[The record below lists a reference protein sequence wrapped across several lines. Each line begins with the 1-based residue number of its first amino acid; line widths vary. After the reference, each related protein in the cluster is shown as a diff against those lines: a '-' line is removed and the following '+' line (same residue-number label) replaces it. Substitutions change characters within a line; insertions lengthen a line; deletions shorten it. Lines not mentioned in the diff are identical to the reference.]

1 MNDKI
6 GLRFSAAIAGTAT
19 AAVIA
24 AKAVFAVAGFLL
36 AQAAWAAF
44 DSAALPTD
52 SDLKVAR
59 VVPEGD
65 QVPPPGRQIV
75 VTFDRPVVTIGLMAV
90 DAAGS
95 PVTVSPSVNCQWH
108 WLDPRSLACEL
119 NAAQALAPA
128 TRYTVTVAPGITAQ
142 DGAKLK
148 NEYRWAFTTERPA
161 VKGYSFTT
169 WRSPGTPVVRLV
181 FNQPVTQDTVESK
194 LHFGDQRGVGD
205 QARVVATPDP
215 YDREVFY
222 VLPLPGEPGALVI
235 PGGTPAVKSDDRVT
249 TGDRATT
256 GTNAAGQPHASGQP
270 IEARRVW
277 LVSPPRELPMNASTQ
292 LKVVPGLRSYAGPLL
307 GAERRVVVAF
317 DTFPDFRF
325 LGVRCL
331 VGTTSTL
338 IPATTPGA
346 ATPPGPATA
355 HGPMPMTTPGP
366 APVIT
371 TASASGPTPGPGP
384 AQAQPAC
391 NPLGKVSLAFSAP
404 VIAPEIKTHLMLNPD
419 LLNGRTDYDPWA
431 NIYPWSRLGSPHK
444 RGTEYTVELPE
455 HLRAFQSY
463 SIVSLKGVRD
473 EFGRGLRAPLAMDFR
488 TDHRPPRLKVTH
500 PVAVLEKNAPTTMPL
515 YVTNLTDIDIHY
527 RKLTSA
533 GSVTD
538 LTFNQP
544 IDRAWDIAYAAPA
557 KIRGLLDG
565 QSGVVA
571 GTLQPHPTPFTVNGY
586 RYFDEA
592 DDDPGIPS
600 GHPDRDFFVEV
611 TPYQVH
617 AKLGAY
623 NTLVWVT
630 SLDKG
635 LPVVKARVRLYRDN
649 YRGLTV
655 AKPVLAEAVTDR
667 DGIAMLPGR
676 TALERA
682 AAPLTQTDSF
692 MVRID
697 VDKDMALLPLD
708 GSFMVDTYRASRG
721 TFWSGF
727 GDERD
732 HIHAWGTTAQGVY
745 KLGDTVQYKVY
756 LRNQNNLSLEPVT
769 QRASYQLDIVDP
781 TGKIVKTESNVTLS
795 EFGAYAGSFRVPPSG
810 AVGWYDFNLK
820 GPTDPGP
827 GTTTADS
834 SRADSSLG
842 DSSSGSMQPGSW
854 TPMRVLV
861 ADFTPAP
868 FQVTNTLNAQLY
880 QPGDSVEVSTQAALH
895 AGGPYANAA
904 SRVTARL
911 FPQALEITNP
921 TATGFQFASLEPS
934 GTCSWQRGGPDVT
947 TVHQSD
953 TTTNDKG
960 EFATQFTLPDADML
974 SARLEV
980 ESAVRDERGKYVANR
995 SSAEFRGRDRFVG
1008 LRNEHWTLEEGKA
1021 ATVQYL
1027 VVDKAGN
1034 VIRGAPVSVSIQVE
1048 VVNAARIK
1056 GAGDAYLTSYQPQW
1070 LTAGACTGTSA
1081 KDPQACTFTPSRPGL
1096 YSITAS
1102 ITDTHG
1108 RSHTT
1113 ELCVWVTG
1121 KGRVLWEEP
1130 ADMSLSVIPEKESY
1144 QVGDHARYL
1153 VKNPFPGAKA
1163 LITVERF
1170 GVIKHWVQT
1179 LAGNTP
1185 VVEFTVEPDFVPGF
1199 YLSVVVMSPRVAAV
1213 PGASPLDKDGVD
1225 LGRPTYRIGYLK
1237 VPVTDPYKALD
1248 VRIKSDRASYK
1259 PRDTVTLSLSATPHA
1274 APSSKEPVEFAVAVL
1289 DEAVFD
1295 LIQDGKKYFDPY
1307 RGLYKLDNLDLVNYS
1322 LLTRLIG
1329 LQKFEKKGAN
1339 SGGDGGAGFDMR
1351 SVSKYVAYWN
1361 PSVTA
1366 DKHGRA
1372 AVSFALPDNLTGWRV
1387 FAIAVTPG
1395 DRLGLGDTKFKSTK
1409 LTELRPVLP
1418 NQLTSGDRF
1427 TAGFSVLNRS
1437 DKTRTIDVD
1446 LKAQGPVEGG
1456 TAQVHGAVTLGP
1468 FKRETVWLPVTTL
1481 SDGSLRLTAMAGD
1494 TLDKDALAQVLPV
1507 HKRVSLDVAASYGTT
1522 LGQGIDEQLQ
1532 FPSNIIPNVGEV
1544 SVTLAPSV
1552 LGNLDGAMRY
1562 VRDYPY
1568 LCWEQRLTKALMA
1581 SNYLK
1586 LRGYLAADLD
1596 WPEAK
1601 SLPQTM
1607 LDDASSFQAPNGG
1620 MAFWTP
1626 DDARVSPYLSAATAL
1641 AFNRLRAAGY
1651 HVPDDVDKHLDDY
1664 LQALLRSNTT
1674 PTFYSEGMVSSVR
1687 AVALQALAE
1696 RNRALR
1702 ADRQRDEKYA
1712 PQMQVS
1718 LADLQRYE
1726 KYAPQMDLF
1735 GLAAYLDAAV
1745 KVKGADAL
1753 ARSLADRILGHANQS
1768 GGQFQFTE
1776 TWDDGYYQ
1784 ILSTPMRSNC
1794 AVLSAL
1800 LHYGETPQGA
1810 ALVGDVPF
1818 KLVRVITQTRG
1829 ARDHWENTQENVFC
1843 TSALADYAALYEKDA
1858 PAEKGAPA
1866 LRASVS
1872 LDGAA
1877 IGSAEFKEL
1886 RDPPALVSRPNDA
1899 ADTGRKAILH
1909 IDRQG
1914 TGRLYYATRLSYSL
1928 NDQAAKETNA
1938 GIEVHREYSVQ
1949 RNGHWQLLG
1958 SPLGVDSSLAVNSP
1972 LTLERGELVRV
1983 DVYLSLAA
1991 ARNFVV
1997 VDDPV
2002 PGGLE
2007 PVNREL
2013 ATASTVD
2020 ADATEFQAAG
2030 GSLWFKYSDWSE
2042 YGIALWSFYHREL
2055 KHEAARFY
2063 ADYLPAGHY
2072 HLSYGA
2078 QAMAEGQFSASPTKA
2093 EEMYDPD
2100 VYGKGLPAQ
2109 VAVGHDANGGAP

>member
-1 MNDKI
+1 MNHKI
-6 GLRFSAAIAGTAT
+6 GFRSSTAG
-19 AAVIA
+19 VIA
-24 AKAVFAVAGFLL
+24 AAGLFVAASSFMT
-36 AQAAWAAF
+36 QAAWAVF
-44 DSAALPTD
+44 DSAPVPAG
-52 SDLKVAR
+52 SDLKVLRA
-59 VVPEGD
+59 VPEGD
-65 QVPPPGRQIV
+65 EVPPPGRQLV
-75 VTFDRPVVTIGLMAV
+75 VTFDRPVVAVGQMAV
-90 DAAGS
+90 NAAAS

-119 NAAQALAPA
+119 NEAQALAPA
-128 TRYTVTVAPGITAQ
+128 TRYTVTVAAGIKAQ

-148 NEYRWAFTTERPA
+148 EQYRWTFTTERPA

-169 WRSPGTPVVRLV
+169 WRSPGTPVVGLV
-181 FNQPVTQDTVESK
+181 FNQPVTRDTVESA
-194 LHFGDQRGVGD
+194 LRFGDETSVT
-205 QARVVATPDP
+205 ATPDP
-215 YDREVFY
+215 YEREVFY
-222 VLPLPGEPGALVI
+222 VLPLPGEP
-235 PGGTPAVKSDDRVT
+235 
-249 TGDRATT
+249 
-256 GTNAAGQPHASGQP
+256 NASQPNAGQR

-277 LVSPPRELPMNASTQ
+277 LVSPPRELPLDTTTQ
-292 LKVVPGLRSYAGPLL
+292 LKVLPGLRSFAGPLL
-307 GAERRVVVAF
+307 GIERRTVVAF
-317 DTFPDFRF
+317 DTFPEFRL

-331 VGTTSTL
+331 TETGTRSTL
-338 IPATTPGA
+338 IPV
-346 ATPPGPATA
+346 TA
-355 HGPMPMTTPGP
+355 LQG
-366 APVIT
+366 
-371 TASASGPTPGPGP
+371 
-384 AQAQPAC
+384 AQPAC
-391 NPLGKVSLAFSAP
+391 NPLGTVSLAFSAP
-404 VIAPEIKTHLMLNPD
+404 VIAPEIKAHLVLTPD

-431 NIYPWSRLGSPHK
+431 NVYAVTRLHSPHQ

-455 HLRAFQSY
+455 HLRAFQPY
-463 SIVSLKGVRD
+463 SIVSLKDLRD
-473 EFGRGLRAPLAMDFR
+473 EFGRRLRGPTTMDFR
-488 TDHRPPRLKVTH
+488 TDHRPPRLRVTH
-500 PVAVLEKNAPTTMPL
+500 PVAVLEKNAPTSMPL

-527 RKLTSA
+527 RKLTNA
-533 GSVTD
+533 GSALD

-565 QSGVVA
+565 QSGIVT
-571 GTLQPHPTPFTVNGY
+571 GTLQPHPTPLSVEGY
-586 RYFDEA
+586 PYFDEA
-592 DDDPGIPS
+592 DDDPGIPT
-600 GHPDRDFFVEV
+600 GRPDRDFFAEV

-635 LPVVKARVRLYRDN
+635 LPVANARVRLYRDN
-649 YRGLTV
+649 YHGLTDG
-655 AKPVLAEAVTDR
+655 KPVLAEAITDR
-667 DGIAMLPGR
+667 DGIAILAGR
-676 TALERA
+676 TFLEHA
-682 AAPLTQTDSF
+682 AEPELSPTDAF
-692 MVRID
+692 MVRVD
-697 VDKDMALLPLD
+697 VGKDMALLPLD
-708 GSFMVDTYRASRG
+708 GSFLVDTYRASRG
-721 TFWSGF
+721 TFWSGY
-727 GDERD
+727 GNERD

-745 KLGDTVQYKVY
+745 KLGDTVQYKLY
-756 LRNQNNLSLEPVT
+756 LRNQNNLTLEPVA
-769 QRASYQLDIVDP
+769 QRSGYQLDIVDP
-781 TGKIVKTESNVTLS
+781 TGKIVQSEANVTLS
-795 EFGAYAGSFRVPPSG
+795 EFGAYAGSFRVPLSG
-810 AVGWYDFNLK
+810 AVGWYDFILK
-820 GPTDPGP
+820 RPAAAST
-827 GTTTADS
+827 
-834 SRADSSLG
+834 
-842 DSSSGSMQPGSW
+842 QPRSW
-854 TPMRVLV
+854 TPMRVLI

-868 FQVTNTLNAQLY
+868 FQVTNTLNGQLY
-880 QPGDSVEVSTQAALH
+880 QPGDSVEVTTQASLH
-895 AGGPYANAA
+895 AGGPYAGAG

-911 FPQALEITNP
+911 FPQGLEITNP
-921 TATGFQFASLEPS
+921 AAAGFQFASVEAS
-934 GTCSWQRGGPDVT
+934 GLCHWQHGGPDVL

-953 TTTNDKG
+953 AATSDKG
-960 EFATQFTLPDADML
+960 EFATQFTLPDANML

-1008 LRNEHWTLEEGKA
+1008 LRSERWTFEEGKP
-1021 ATVQYL
+1021 ATVQTL
-1027 VVDKAGN
+1027 VVDQAGK
-1034 VIRGAPVSVSIQVE
+1034 VIPGAPVTVSIKVE
-1048 VVNAARIK
+1048 VVNAARVK
-1056 GAGDAYLTSYQPQW
+1056 GAGDAYLTSYEARW
-1070 LTAGACTGTSA
+1070 LDAGSCTAASG
-1081 KDPQACTFTPSRPGL
+1081 KDPQACTFTPNRPGL
-1096 YSITAS
+1096 YSITAEV
-1102 ITDTHG
+1102 TDTHG

-1113 ELCVWVTG
+1113 EFCMWVTG
-1121 KGRVLWEEP
+1121 KGRVLWEES
-1130 ADMSLSVIPEKESY
+1130 ADMSLSIIPEKESY
-1144 QVGDHARYL
+1144 KVGDRARYL

-1185 VVEFTVEPDFVPGF
+1185 VIEFTVEPDFVPGF
-1199 YLSVVVMSPRVAAV
+1199 YLSMVVMSPRVTPV
-1213 PGASPLDKDGVD
+1213 PGASPLDKEGVD

-1237 VPVTDPYKALD
+1237 VPVTDPYKTLD

-1259 PRDTVTLSLSATPHA
+1259 PRDKVKLTLSATPHA
-1274 APSSKEPVEFAVAVL
+1274 ATSPYAAPASHAAPASKEPVEFAVVVL

-1307 RGLYKLDNLDLVNYS
+1307 RGMYQLDNLDLVNYS

-1351 SVSKYVAYWN
+1351 NVSKYVAYWN
-1361 PSVTA
+1361 PSVIA
-1366 DKHGRA
+1366 DKNGRG
-1372 AVSFALPDNLTGWRV
+1372 AVSFELPDNLTGWRV
-1387 FAIAVTPG
+1387 FAIATTPG
-1395 DRLGLGDTKFKSTK
+1395 DRLGLGDYKFKSSK

-1418 NQLTSGDRF
+1418 NQLSSGDRF

-1437 DKTRTIDVD
+1437 EKTRTIDVA
-1446 LKAQGPVEGG
+1446 LKAVGPIEGG
-1456 TAQVHGAVTLGP
+1456 SAQVHQAVTLGA
-1468 FKRETVWLPVTTL
+1468 FKRETVWLPVSTV
-1481 SDGSLRLTAMAGD
+1481 SDGSLKLTAFASD
-1494 TLDKDALAQVLPV
+1494 KLDKDALSQVLPV

-1522 LGQGIDEQLQ
+1522 LSSGIDETLQ
-1532 FPSNIIPNVGEV
+1532 FPADMMPNVGEV

-1581 SNYLK
+1581 ANYLK
-1586 LRGYLAADLD
+1586 LRGYLAADLE

-1601 SLPQTM
+1601 SLPQTF

-1651 HVPDDVDKHLDDY
+1651 SVPADVEKHLDEY
-1664 LQALLRSNTT
+1664 LQALLRSNTA

-1696 RNRALR
+1696 RNPARL
-1702 ADRQRDEKYA
+1702 ADPQRNEKSA
-1712 PQMQVS
+1712 PRLQVS

-1745 KVKGADAL
+1745 HVNGADGL
-1753 ARSLADRILGHANQS
+1753 ARSLAGQILSHADQS
-1768 GGQFQFTE
+1768 GGKFQFSE
-1776 TWDDGYYQ
+1776 TWDDGYFQ
-1784 ILSTPMRSNC
+1784 LLGTPMRSNC
-1794 AVLSAL
+1794 AILSAF

-1818 KLVRVITQTRG
+1818 KLVRAITQTRG

-1843 TSALADYAALYEKDA
+1843 TSALAEYAALYEKDT
-1858 PAEKGAPA
+1858 PA
-1866 LRASVS
+1866 LKATVA

-1877 IGSAEFKEL
+1877 IGSAQFKEL
-1886 RDPPALVSRPNDA
+1886 RDPPALVRRDNDA
-1899 ADTGRKAILH
+1899 AEAGRKATLH
-1909 IDRQG
+1909 IDREG

-1928 NDQAAKETNA
+1928 KDQAATETNA

-1949 RNGHWQLLG
+1949 REGRWQLL
-1958 SPLGVDSSLAVNSP
+1958 ASP
-1972 LTLERGELVRV
+1972 LTVKRGELVRV

-1991 ARNFVV
+1991 ARHFVV

-2100 VYGKGLPAQ
+2100 VYGKGLPVQ
-2109 VAVGHDANGGAP
+2109 VAVTHDATGGDK

>member
-1 MNDKI
+1 MNHKI
-6 GLRFSAAIAGTAT
+6 GPRRSAAG
-19 AAVIA
+19 VIA
-24 AKAVFAVAGFLL
+24 AAGMFVATSLFMT
-36 AQAAWAAF
+36 QAAWAVF
-44 DSAALPTD
+44 DSAAVPAG
-52 SDLKVAR
+52 SDLKVLRA
-59 VVPEGD
+59 VPEGD
-65 QVPPPGRQIV
+65 EVPSPGRQLV
-75 VTFDRPVVTIGLMAV
+75 VTFDRPVVAIGQMAV
-90 DAAGS
+90 TAAAS

-119 NAAQALAPA
+119 NAAEALAPA
-128 TRYTVTVAPGITAQ
+128 TRYTVTVAAGIKAQ

-148 NEYRWAFTTERPA
+148 EQYRWTFTTERPA

-181 FNQPVTQDTVESK
+181 FNQPVTKDTVESA
-194 LHFGDQRGVGD
+194 LRFGGQTSVTT
-205 QARVVATPDP
+205 TPDP
-215 YDREVFY
+215 YEREVFY
-222 VLPLPGEPGALVI
+222 VLPLPGEPAALLI
-235 PGGTPAVKSDDRVT
+235 PWGTPAVKSDDR
-249 TGDRATT
+249 ATT
-256 GTNAAGQPHASGQP
+256 QPNAAGQSQPAGQYNAAGQPNAGQP
-270 IEARRVW
+270 HAAGQRIEARRVW
-277 LVSPPRELPMNASTQ
+277 LVSPPRELPLDTTTE
-292 LKVVPGLRSYAGPLL
+292 LKVLPGLRSYAGPLL
-307 GAERRVVVAF
+307 GIERRTVVAF
-317 DTFPDFRF
+317 DTFPEFRF
-325 LGVRCL
+325 LGLRCL
-331 VGTTSTL
+331 TEAGITSTL
-338 IPATTPGA
+338 IPV
-346 ATPPGPATA
+346 TA
-355 HGPMPMTTPGP
+355 LKG
-366 APVIT
+366 
-371 TASASGPTPGPGP
+371 
-384 AQAQPAC
+384 AQPAC
-391 NPLGKVSLAFSAP
+391 NPLGNVSLAFSAP
-404 VIAPEIKTHLMLNPD
+404 VIAPEIKAHLVLTPD

-431 NIYPWSRLGSPHK
+431 NVYAKTRLQSPHQ

-455 HLRAFQSY
+455 HLRAFQPY
-463 SIVSLKGVRD
+463 SVVSLKGLRD
-473 EFGRGLRAPLAMDFR
+473 EFGRWLRGPATMDFR
-488 TDHRPPRLKVTH
+488 TDHRPPRLRVTH
-500 PVAVLEKNAPTTMPL
+500 PVAVLEKNAPTSMPL

-527 RKLTSA
+527 RKLTGTGYA
-533 GSVTD
+533 AD
-538 LTFNQP
+538 LDLNQP

-565 QSGVVA
+565 QSGIVT
-571 GTLQPHPTPFTVNGY
+571 GILQPHPTPLSVEGY

-592 DDDPGIPS
+592 DDDPGIPT
-600 GHPDRDFFVEV
+600 GRPDRDFLAEV

-635 LPVVKARVRLYRDN
+635 LPAANARVRLYRDN
-649 YRGLTV
+649 YRGLTDG
-655 AKPVLAEAVTDR
+655 KPVLAEAVTDR
-667 DGIAMLPGR
+667 DGIAILAGR
-676 TALERA
+676 SFLEHA
-682 AAPLTQTDSF
+682 AAPELSPADAF
-692 MVRID
+692 MVRVD
-697 VDKDMALLPLD
+697 VGKDMALLPLD
-708 GSFMVDTYRASRG
+708 GSFLVDTYRASRG
-721 TFWSGF
+721 AFWSGY
-727 GDERD
+727 GNERD

-745 KLGDTVQYKVY
+745 KLGDTVQYKLY
-756 LRNQNNLSLEPVT
+756 LRNQNNLSLEPVA
-769 QRASYQLDIVDP
+769 RRSGYQLDIVDP
-781 TGKIVKTESNVTLS
+781 TGKIVQTESNVTLS
-795 EFGAYAGSFRVPPSG
+795 EFGAYAGSFRVPLSG
-810 AVGWYDFNLK
+810 AVGWYDFIFK
-820 GPTDPGP
+820 RPVAPTPTVAGPTNPAPAPSAD
-827 GTTTADS
+827 ADS
-834 SRADSSLG
+834 DG
-842 DSSSGSMQPGSW
+842 DPANASTRPRSW
-854 TPMRVLV
+854 TPMRVLI

-868 FQVTNTLNAQLY
+868 FQVTNTLNGQLY
-880 QPGDSVEVSTQAALH
+880 QPGDSVEVTTQASLH
-895 AGGPYANAA
+895 AGGPYAGAG

-911 FPQALEITNP
+911 FPQGLEITNP
-921 TATGFQFASLEPS
+921 AAAGFQFASLEPS
-934 GTCSWQRGGPDVT
+934 GSCHWQHGGPDVL

-953 TTTNDKG
+953 ATTSEKG
-960 EFATQFTLPDADML
+960 EFATQFTLPDANML

-995 SSAEFRGRDRFVG
+995 SFAEFRGRDRFVG
-1008 LRNEHWTLEEGKA
+1008 LRSERWTFEEGKP
-1021 ATVQYL
+1021 ATIQYL
-1027 VVDKAGN
+1027 VVDQAGK
-1034 VIRGAPVSVSIQVE
+1034 VIQGAPVTVSIKVE
-1048 VVNAARIK
+1048 VVNAARVK
-1056 GAGDAYLTSYQPQW
+1056 GAGDAYLTSYEAQW
-1070 LTAGACTGTSA
+1070 LDAGSCTAASE
-1081 KDPQACTFTPSRPGL
+1081 KDPQACTFTPGQPGL
-1096 YSITAS
+1096 YSITAEV
-1102 ITDTHG
+1102 TDTQG
-1108 RSHTT
+1108 RPHTT

-1144 QVGDHARYL
+1144 KVGDRARYL
-1153 VKNPFPGAKA
+1153 IKNPFPGAQA

-1185 VVEFTVEPDFVPGF
+1185 VIEFTVEPDFVPGF
-1199 YLSVVVMSPRVAAV
+1199 YLSVVVMSPRVAPV
-1213 PGASPLDKDGVD
+1213 PGASPLDKEGVD

-1237 VPVTDPYKALD
+1237 VPVNDPYKTLD

-1259 PRDTVTLSLSATPHA
+1259 PRDKVKLTLRATPHA
-1274 APSSKEPVEFAVAVL
+1274 APSSKEPVEFAVVVL

-1307 RGLYKLDNLDLVNYS
+1307 RGMYQLDNLDLVNYS

-1351 SVSKYVAYWN
+1351 NVSKYVAYWN
-1361 PSVTA
+1361 PSVIA
-1366 DKHGRA
+1366 DKNGRG
-1372 AVSFALPDNLTGWRV
+1372 AVSFDLPDNLTGWRV
-1387 FAIAVTPG
+1387 FAIATTAG
-1395 DRLGLGDTKFKSTK
+1395 DRLGLGDYKFKSSK

-1437 DKTRTIDVD
+1437 DKTRTIDVA
-1446 LKAQGPVEGG
+1446 LNAVGPIEGAS
-1456 TAQVHGAVTLGP
+1456 AQVHQAVTLGP
-1468 FKRETVWLPVTTL
+1468 FKRDTVWLPVATV
-1481 SDGSLRLTAMAGD
+1481 SDGSIKLTAFASD
-1494 TLDKDALAQVLPV
+1494 KLDKDALAQALPV

-1522 LGQGIDEQLQ
+1522 LTSGIDETLQ
-1532 FPSNIIPNVGEV
+1532 FPADMMPNVGEV

-1581 SNYLK
+1581 ANYIK
-1586 LRGYLAADLD
+1586 LRGYLAADLN

-1601 SLPQTM
+1601 SLPQTF

-1641 AFNRLRAAGY
+1641 AFNHLRAAGY
-1651 HVPDDVDKHLDDY
+1651 SVPTDVEKHLDGY
-1664 LQALLRSNTT
+1664 LEALLRSNTA

-1696 RNRALR
+1696 RNR
-1702 ADRQRDEKYA
+1702 
-1712 PQMQVS
+1712 VS
-1718 LADLQRYE
+1718 LVDLQRYE

-1745 KVKGADAL
+1745 HVKGADGL
-1753 ARSLADRILGHANQS
+1753 ARSLAGQILSHANQS
-1768 GGQFQFTE
+1768 GGKFQFTE

-1784 ILSTPMRSNC
+1784 LLGTPMRSNC
-1794 AVLSAL
+1794 AILSAL
-1800 LHYGETPQGA
+1800 LRYGETPQGA
-1810 ALVGDVPF
+1810 PLVGDVPF
-1818 KLVRVITQTRG
+1818 KLVRAITQTRG

-1858 PAEKGAPA
+1858 QGKDTPA
-1866 LRASVS
+1866 LRANVA

-1877 IGSAEFKEL
+1877 IGSAQFTQL
-1886 RDPPALVSRPNDA
+1886 RDPPALVRRDNGA
-1899 ADTGRKAILH
+1899 ADAGRKATLH
-1909 IDRQG
+1909 IDRAG

-1928 NDQAAKETNA
+1928 KDQTAGETNA

-1949 RNGHWQLLG
+1949 RDGRWQLL
-1958 SPLGVDSSLAVNSP
+1958 ASP
-1972 LTLERGELVRV
+1972 LTVKRGELVRV
-1983 DVYLSLAA
+1983 DMYLTLAA
-1991 ARNFVV
+1991 ARHFVV

-2007 PVNREL
+2007 PVNRDL

-2055 KHEAARFY
+2055 KHEAAHFY

-2100 VYGKGLPAQ
+2100 VYGKGFPAQ
-2109 VAVGHDANGGAP
+2109 VVVSHE